1 MRLDRERPGRLR
13 RYAPAMT
20 VIYLDPSAATMPDA
34 AAHLAHLVETG
45 HEVVLVGA
53 IDRRATH
60 VPDGATQV
68 AELPEDPVRGSWFVT
83 ADAATCALRRP
94 GIQTLLIGPRPAP
107 SPRPAPRC
115 DAEAR
120 DLASAVLEILGREVM
135 G

>member
-1 MRLDRERPGRLR
+1 
-13 RYAPAMT
+13 MT

-45 HEVVLVGA
+45 HDVVLVGEL
-53 IDRRATH
+53 DRSATH

-68 AELPEDPVRGSWFVT
+68 AQLPEDPVRGSWFVT